1 MLLNQLMNSG
11 AKSMGEIARFL
22 EHLRL
27 DLNYSNK
34 TIDSYH
40 QDIASFEEYLN
51 SVGQSFL
58 SVNPQLIRM
67 YLSKQMEDGKSN
79 VTCCRRIAALRH
91 FYSYM
96 ARNNILTE
104 NPFLLVGSPKKEIRY
119 PEVLYL
125 EQIEQLFAKN
135 RERKDNLKYRD
146 QAIIELLYASGVRV
160 SELVNIKVN
169 AIDIKNRTIRVF
181 GKGRKE
187 RLVMFTKSCQNTL
200 IDYINHNP
208 FANTSQFLFT
218 NAKGEQLTTR
228 GVEYILKEIQ
238 NKCGLQLGL
247 HPHLF
252 RHTFATHLLE
262 GGADLRVIQELLGHE
277 SINTTQIYTHI
288 TEEAMKYQFNI
299 SHPRAKKPKNS

>member
-1 MLLNQLMNSG
+1 MNFG
-11 AKSMGEIARFL
+11 QKSMSEIQRFI

-27 DLNYSNK
+27 DLNYSEQ
-34 TIDSYH
+34 TIKSYR
-40 QDIASFEEYLN
+40 QDIESFEEYLS
-51 SVGQSFL
+51 SVGHGFSDA
-58 SVNPQLIRM
+58 NPQLIRM
-67 YLSKQMEDGKSN
+67 YLSKQMEEGKTN

-91 FYSYM
+91 FYSFLVKSNS
-96 ARNNILTE
+96 AKE

-119 PEVLYL
+119 PEALYL
-125 EQIEQLFAKN
+125 EQIETLFAKN
-135 RERKDNLKYRD
+135 RERKDPLRYRD

-160 SELVNIKVN
+160 SELVNIKMTSIN
-169 AIDIKNRTIRVF
+169 LKNRNIRVF

-187 RLVMFTKSCQNTL
+187 RMVMFSQSCQNTL
-200 IDYINHNP
+200 ADYLNHNP
-208 FANTSQFLFT
+208 FINSEYLFT

-228 GVEYILKEIQ
+228 GVEYILKDIQ
-238 NKCGLQLGL
+238 DKCGLQLGL

-277 SINTTQIYTHI
+277 SINTTQVYTHI

-299 SHPRAKKPKNS
+299 SHPRAKKHGNS